1 MKRAIQAVLV
11 LSIVALAST
20 AFSQS
25 LVNEIKERG
34 ELRCGVNANLP
45 GFGFVNEAGDYE
57 GFDIDFCKAIAA
69 ALLGDANAVVYR
81 PLTAGERPTALQSG
95 EIDVLIRN
103 TTWTSSRDTAW
114 GADFAPTTFFD
125 GQGFMVR
132 RDSGINS
139 LADFEG
145 RSVCVQSGTTT
156 ETNLATTM
164 AGLGVQFT
172 PVIFETAPVLVSAYD
187 DGQCDGWT
195 TDSSGLVSL
204 QQTLRVPE
212 DHKILP
218 VLISKEPLGPSVLH
232 GDDQWFDIVKWTVF
246 ALFNAEELGV
256 TQANAE
262 ELVTSAADP
271 QVLRLLGAEGNE
283 SYVEQ
288 LGLDANAF
296 RRAIAAVGNYG
307 EIFERN
313 LGGDSVFDLE
323 RGLNAQ
329 YYEGGLLY
337 GYPFN

>member
-1 MKRAIQAVLV
+1 MKRAIRAVLV
-11 LSIVALAST
+11 VSIVALASG
-20 AFSQS
+20 AFAQS
-25 LVNEIKERG
+25 LVNEIKDRG

-57 GFDIDFCKAIAA
+57 GFDIDFCRALAA
-69 ALLGDANAVVYR
+69 AVLGDANAVVYR

-132 RDSGINS
+132 RDSGIDT

-145 RSVCVQSGTTT
+145 RSICVQSGTTT

-256 TQANAE
+256 TQANAA
-262 ELVTSAADP
+262 ELVTTAADP
-271 QVLRLLGAEGNE
+271 QVLRLLGADGSE

-288 LGLDANAF
+288 LGLDADAF
-296 RRAIAAVGNYG
+296 LRAIQAVGNYG

-313 LGGDSVFDLE
+313 LGADSVFDLE

-329 YYEGGLLY
+329 YYDGGLIY